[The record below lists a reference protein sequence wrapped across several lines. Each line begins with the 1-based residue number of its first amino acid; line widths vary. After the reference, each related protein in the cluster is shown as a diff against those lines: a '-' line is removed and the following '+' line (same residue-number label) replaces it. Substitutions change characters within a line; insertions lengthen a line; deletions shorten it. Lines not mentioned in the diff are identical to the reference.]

1 MDQAVILV
9 PMLCLN
15 CNAPLPAEP
24 DQVAWACATC
34 GQGLYLD
41 DALGLTKKDI
51 YYSASIKPNSVGKP
65 FWVAEGR
72 VTLQRD
78 TFGSAKTK
86 DAQTFWSQPRRF
98 FVPAYRAPLEELLSK
113 ASNLLLNPPNLQ
125 NGPAARFEPVTLA
138 LPDVTAAAEFIVVS
152 IEANR
157 PDKLKSVKFNLALT
171 DPVLWILPA

>member
-1 MDQAVILV
+1 MDQAVVLV

-24 DQVAWACATC
+24 DQVAWACSVC

-41 DALGLTKKDI
+41 DALGLTMEDI
-51 YYSASIKPNSVGKP
+51 FYSASIKPDSVGKP
-65 FWVAEGR
+65 FWVANGQ

-78 TFGSAKTK
+78 TFGSSKNNE
-86 DAQTFWSQPRRF
+86 AQAFWSQPRRF

-113 ASNLLLNPPNLQ
+113 ATSLLLNPPTLQ
-125 NGPAARFEPVTLA
+125 NSPAAHFEPVTLA

-152 IEANR
+152 IEAGR
-157 PDKLKSVKFNLALT
+157 PDKLKSVKFNLTLS